1 MGTLKGG
8 TVPQTVTPAPGAM
21 VLLDCGLRAVG
32 ILETFQPTPD
42 CASMEVEVGL
52 GMVSNKLPGSK
63 GGNMRRQLT
72 AIIEREGDWY
82 VALCPELDI
91 ASQGNSVEQAR
102 DNLREAL
109 ELFFET
115 ASAAEVKER
124 LRKEVYVTQVEV
136 AVG

>member
-1 MGTLKGG
+1 
-8 TVPQTVTPAPGAM
+8 
-21 VLLDCGLRAVG
+21 
-32 ILETFQPTPD
+32 
-42 CASMEVEVGL
+42 MEVEAGL
-52 GMVSNKLPGSK
+52 DIVCDKLPGSE

-82 VALCPELDI
+82 VALCPELDV
-91 ASQGNSVEQAR
+91 ASQGNTVEQAR

-115 ASAAEVKER
+115 ASAAEVKQR
-124 LRKEVYVTQVEV
+124 LREEVYVTQVEV